1 MNPIDYIVVFV
12 FSLIIMFA
20 GMAFQKR
27 GTDMKSYFAAGGAV
41 PWAKSGLS
49 LFMSFFSAGTF
60 VVWGSIAY
68 ELGLVAVVIQMTMCM
83 SGFIVAYFI
92 APAWRKTNRLTA
104 AEFIRDRLGKDVQ
117 QLLTYIILSLSLV
130 YAGAFLYPVAKI
142 INVSTGFSIQS
153 CIIALGTLILIYTV
167 AGGLWAVIITDVLQF
182 VILTIAVILVV
193 YLSLEEVGGWAQFIA
208 QVPPHFF
215 DLTNEEYNWSFIAG
229 IGIFNVVYIG
239 GNWAYVQRYISVKNP
254 QDAKKVGLTFGW
266 LYLLSPF
273 LWMLPPMVY
282 RIINPSLV
290 GLENEGA
297 YLLICKA
304 VLPVGFLGLMLGGMI
319 FATAS
324 SVNTTLNLAASVI
337 TNDLFK
343 TFAPNASLKKT
354 MWVARFST
362 VLFGVGAII
371 MALLVPAAGGIVN
384 VVLSVGAVT
393 GCSLYAPI
401 IWAMFSKRQTSRSII
416 TITLISL
423 SLNVFLKFFSPHA
436 FGSSLSRGNE
446 MLMGALIPLFFLVVY
461 ELYLMVK
468 IEFSIQYLHYIKM
481 KGTIEEMAHKN
492 QDQNA
497 YAYKVLSTTLVVI
510 SILVFVLAFISPS
523 LEAIVLLMGGLL
535 FFIGIALHPTLK
547 KQIKLYFKTHD

>member
-215 DLTNEEYNWSFIAG
+215 DLTNEEYNWSFVFG
-229 IGIFNVVYIG
+229 I
-239 GNWAYVQRYISVKNP
+239 
-254 QDAKKVGLTFGW
+254 
-266 LYLLSPF
+266 
-273 LWMLPPMVY
+273 
-282 RIINPSLV
+282 
-290 GLENEGA
+290 
-297 YLLICKA
+297 
-304 VLPVGFLGLMLGGMI
+304 
-319 FATAS
+319 
-324 SVNTTLNLAASVI
+324 
-337 TNDLFK
+337 
-343 TFAPNASLKKT
+343 
-354 MWVARFST
+354 
-362 VLFGVGAII
+362 
-371 MALLVPAAGGIVN
+371 
-384 VVLSVGAVT
+384 
-393 GCSLYAPI
+393 
-401 IWAMFSKRQTSRSII
+401 
-416 TITLISL
+416 
-423 SLNVFLKFFSPHA
+423 
-436 FGSSLSRGNE
+436 
-446 MLMGALIPLFFLVVY
+446 
-461 ELYLMVK
+461 
-468 IEFSIQYLHYIKM
+468 
-481 KGTIEEMAHKN
+481 
-492 QDQNA
+492 
-497 YAYKVLSTTLVVI
+497 
-510 SILVFVLAFISPS
+510 
-523 LEAIVLLMGGLL
+523 
-535 FFIGIALHPTLK
+535 
-547 KQIKLYFKTHD
+547 